1 MAEPLPLWLAW
12 VSRDWN
18 VVIGSGVV
26 ALVVLG
32 IACVLSSVVAP
43 GCSWGAVCSVGGV
56 VAVVAVV
63 APELGW
69 AGVAAFNGLSSG
81 LSGMMTIFLPPLENT
96 TGLNG
101 SSTSSLLRPK
111 RRALSR

>member
-1 MAEPLPLWLAW
+1 MAEPLPLLMAW

-32 IACVLSSVVAP
+32 IAGVLSSVVAP

-69 AGVAAFNGLSSG
+69 AGVAALTGPSRLT
-81 LSGMMTIFLPPLENT
+81 GMMTILLPPLENT

-101 SSTSSLLRPK
+101 SSTSSSLRPK